1 MKINGKEIANEILE
15 DLKKEVLNLKEI
27 GISPGLAVIS
37 VGNNQAS
44 KTYIKNKKSA
54 CSKIGIHSKEYA
66 LPENVSQ
73 EEIINLILKLNEDQN
88 TSGILVQLPLP
99 ALLEKEKICNSINPT
114 KDVDAFTQINIGK
127 LMQGTS
133 ELIPCTPAG
142 IIEILKH
149 EKINLQGKHCTVI
162 GRSGIVGKPLAIL
175 LLQND
180 ATVTICHSKTK
191 NLKELCKISDIIIC
205 AVGKPKFLLKDM
217 LKEGVVVID
226 VGINRDQNGNL
237 CGDVDFENVSSICSY
252 ITPVPGGVGP
262 LTVAMLMK
270 NTVKAAKVQEKI
282 KLKEI

>member
-1 MKINGKEIANEILE
+1 MEVNGRKIADEILE
-15 DLKKEVLNLKEI
+15 DLKKEVLSLNQI
-27 GISPGLAVIS
+27 GISPSLAVIS
-37 VGNNQAS
+37 VGNDQAS
-44 KTYIKNKKSA
+44 KTYIKNKKNA
-54 CSKIGIHSKEYA
+54 CCKVGINSKEYA
-66 LPENVSQ
+66 LAEDVSQ
-73 EEIINLILKLNEDQN
+73 EEIINLILKLNEDEN

-99 ALLEKEKICNSINPT
+99 SNLEKEKICNSINPT
-114 KDVDAFTQINIGK
+114 KDVDAFTQINAGK
-127 LMQGTS
+127 LMQGIG

-149 EKINLQGKHCTVI
+149 EKINLQGKHCTII

-191 NLKELCKISDIIIC
+191 NLKDLCKISDIIIC
-205 AVGKPKFLLKDM
+205 AVGKPKFLSKDM

-226 VGINRDQNGNL
+226 VGINRDENGNL
-237 CGDVDFENVSSICSY
+237 CGDVDFENVNSICSY

-270 NTVKAAKVQEKI
+270 NTVKAAKIQEKL